1 MNPVP
6 RLRAFAA
13 GVLLLAVGAGP
24 SLVLHPGPAS
34 AATSRNVY
42 TPVLAQLLSP
52 NNPAPV
58 LGTDR
63 KYHVI
68 YELRLSNRG
77 PVPATLEQLQ
87 VLDADTNQP
96 VRTYE
101 GDELLAR
108 VRETGGTPASDAA
121 IEPGGERLFFVD
133 LALPLSAN
141 LPLVVAHR
149 LSLQAA
155 RSPRATTPSRV
166 VYVIG
171 PVSLDGPAPPI
182 LVAPVRGNGWVVT
195 NGCCDVGN
203 VDRSTILP
211 VNGGLWG
218 PLRFAV
224 DLMQLDDNGLFVHD
238 DPTQLTN
245 FTSYGADVSAVA
257 PGRVVALLDA
267 LPDQPVG
274 GVVDPAG
281 TTFES
286 ADGNYIVVDH
296 GNGAYA
302 FYGNLQPG
310 SLTVAVGDRVQRRE
324 VLGVIGN
331 SGDSQYP
338 HLHFR
343 LMSSPSPFGSDG
355 LPFVLNGFSYEG
367 DLNPVTFSLA
377 GVFGNYLDSRQA
389 TPIPRRRELPLNLAI
404 VDFGAS
410 GGGGAAGR
418 T

>member
-1 MNPVP
+1 MKAVP
-6 RLRAFAA
+6 RLRA
-13 GVLLLAVGAGP
+13 LALSLSCVIAMA
-24 SLVLHPGPAS
+24 SLVEGSTGSAG
-34 AATSRNVY
+34 AATPRSVY

-52 NNPAPV
+52 NSPAPV

-77 PVPATLEQLQ
+77 PVPATLQQLQ
-87 VLDADTNQP
+87 VLDADTTQP
-96 VRTYE
+96 IHTYE

-108 VRETGGTPASDAA
+108 VRQTGGIPAADAV
-121 IEPGGERLFFVD
+121 IEAGGERLFFVD
-133 LALPLSAN
+133 LAFSPSVN
-141 LPLVVAHR
+141 MPLVLAHR
-149 LSLQAA
+149 LSLLAA
-155 RSPRATTPSRV
+155 KGPRATTPADVS
-166 VYVIG
+166 YVIA
-171 PVSLDGPAPPI
+171 PITLDGPAPPV
-182 LVAPVRGNGWVVT
+182 LVAPVRGNGWAVT
-195 NGCCDVGN
+195 SGCCDVGN

-211 VNGGLWG
+211 VNGGLWS

-257 PGRVVALLDA
+257 PGKVVALLDA

-274 GVVDPAG
+274 GAEDPNASN
-281 TTFES
+281 FES

-310 SLTVAVGDRVQRRE
+310 SLTVGVGDRVQRRE
-324 VLGVIGN
+324 VLGTIGN
-331 SGDSQYP
+331 SGDSEFP

-343 LMSSPSPFGSDG
+343 LMSGPSPFGSDG
-355 LPFVLNGFSYEG
+355 LPFVLNSFSYEG
-367 DLNPVTFSLA
+367 DLDVVKFLVE
-377 GVFGNYLDSRQA
+377 GVFGSYVENRQG
-389 TPIPRRRELPLNLAI
+389 TPIPRRRELPLSLAI
-404 VDFGAS
+404 IDFGAT
-410 GGGGAAGR
+410 GGAGAVGR